1 MMNRSHLDLYI
12 DYLQVIQG
20 SATATGL
27 SRMVDGAVSHDQ
39 LTRLLTNNEF
49 TSKDLWHEVKPLV
62 RKHESGDACLIF
74 DDTIIEKSYT
84 DESALIC
91 WHYDHSKGRSIKG
104 INLLMAFYHAQTVKE
119 DLPLRVPIGYQT
131 VRKTE
136 LVKDSKT
143 GKEQRKSPVTKN
155 EMLQGMIIQ
164 SIQNQLKFKYVIA
177 DSWFGS
183 SENMRFIH
191 QKKRFFIFDMKTNRL
206 AALTDQDRNAGRFTR
221 IDKLQLPLE
230 TSVKVW
236 LKDLNIRVVMIK
248 QIFKNKDSS
257 TGERYLV
264 SNDLGLNF
272 DQFKTLYKKRW
283 SVEEYHK
290 SIKQNTAV
298 ANSPTRTIRTQ
309 SNHLFASILAYIR
322 FEKLKLGTTINHFA
336 LKAKL
341 YIVAIKAAYK
351 ELTHITKLYSETVI
365 A

>member
-1 MMNRSHLDLYI
+1 
-12 DYLQVIQG
+12 
-20 SATATGL
+20 
-27 SRMVDGAVSHDQ
+27 
-39 LTRLLTNNEF
+39 
-49 TSKDLWHEVKPLV
+49 
-62 RKHESGDACLIF
+62 
-74 DDTIIEKSYT
+74 
-84 DESALIC
+84 
-91 WHYDHSKGRSIKG
+91 
-104 INLLMAFYHAQTVKE
+104 
-119 DLPLRVPIGYQT
+119 
-131 VRKTE
+131 
-136 LVKDSKT
+136 
-143 GKEQRKSPVTKN
+143 
-155 EMLQGMIIQ
+155 MLQGMITQ

-183 SENMRFIH
+183 SGNMRFIH

-206 AALTDQDRNAGRFTR
+206 AALTDEDRNAGRFTS
-221 IDKLQLPLE
+221 IDKLQIPLN

-236 LKDLNIRVVMIK
+236 LKDLNIPVVMVK

-264 SNDLGLNF
+264 SNDLSLNF
-272 DQFKTLYKKRW
+272 DQFTTLYKKRW

-322 FEKLKLGTTINHFA
+322 FEKIKLGTAINHFA

-351 ELTHITKLYSETVI
+351 ELTNIKKLYLQTV
-365 A
+365 AA